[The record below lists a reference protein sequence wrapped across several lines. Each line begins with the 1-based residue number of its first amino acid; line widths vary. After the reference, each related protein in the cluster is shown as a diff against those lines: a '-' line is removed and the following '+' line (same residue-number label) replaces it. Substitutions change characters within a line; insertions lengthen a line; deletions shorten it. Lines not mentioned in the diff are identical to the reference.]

1 MRNDYESD
9 LDRDRAKA
17 TGSEDT
23 YEPVARPGRA
33 SASARLD
40 RKANATSSG
49 LIARSAY
56 FDAAAPSSRDSEGVT
71 ADADEMVAR
80 AGESSGDP
88 LPDALRASF
97 EATLGVGLG
106 GVRVHTGAASA
117 AAADA
122 VDAHAY
128 AIGNDIHFGAG
139 TYDPTSSHGQRLI
152 AHEVVHTVQ
161 QAGSAPKAA
170 QFKLRVSSPG
180 DAHEV
185 EADTLA
191 DRMVA
196 GAPAST
202 TALSRVATGIHR
214 WKRGDDYGF
223 DKRSDIPEFCKPN
236 PKCIWNATGPMDY
249 VAKAQASGPSNPS
262 PANITI
268 DIPKR
273 GWPKPANGL
282 GRDGREYELPP
293 GETLDKAMN
302 AIDALRKVG
311 QDVTTTHN
319 TAAVDVRLYND
330 ANSEVAKGGALGPS
344 PDGVN
349 WQAGKSGKEDL
360 SDLADQQTPNGG
372 GTSIGDLYK
381 PQQSEA
387 PKQKNPF
394 DTAPRQDTSVN
405 PSAKEAPIHGISDK
419 TVQAGKV
426 EEVSKA
432 LDKAKLDGDQ
442 GVKDSIVAYGNHI
455 SSTILQATNKVK
467 DAYAGLAIEKAGD
480 DAEAADKKKKTLEA
494 EKAEVIGVISGAG
507 TVIAKGAKVLTGDLD
522 TITEGI
528 VFAADKVISG
538 TYYNDIKA
546 QEKAI
551 EAAKGRIKSIE
562 SAKVARAVESAEA
575 ALRAATAELPGK
587 AAAVAKALKARQDL
601 YDNAAKLAHAN
612 AIKRGASPAEAD
624 RMRTAVAAIP
634 RIELVVSR
642 LEQLIGKLHIPTYNA
657 QAGLAF
663 AVAQGRIDTDELV
676 SGIGT
681 LKTWYADFNP
691 ELTKWKSRLISARQV
706 ADGLNVPGT

>member
-1 MRNDYESD
+1 MTSD
-9 LDRDRAKA
+9 LDRERATA
-17 TGSEDT
+17 PSSEDSFEAPT
-23 YEPVARPGRA
+23 RPGRA

-40 RKANATSSG
+40 RKADATSSG
-49 LIARSAY
+49 LISRSAY
-56 FDAAAPSSRDSEGVT
+56 FDGGTASTRDADGVT
-71 ADADEMVAR
+71 ANADELVER
-80 AGESSGDP
+80 AGSSSGQP
-88 LPDALRASF
+88 LPDALRTSF

-106 GVRVHTGAASA
+106 GVRLHTGGASA

-139 TYDPTSSHGQRLI
+139 TYDPSTPQGQRLI

-196 GAPAST
+196 GMPAST

-236 PKCIWNATGPMDY
+236 PKCIWNATGAVDY
-249 VAKAQASGPSNPS
+249 VAKAQPSGPSSPS
-262 PANITI
+262 PADIAIN
-268 DIPKR
+268 IPKR
-273 GWPKPANGL
+273 GWPKPANGI
-282 GRDGREYELPP
+282 GTDGREYQLPP
-293 GETLDKAMN
+293 GETVDKAMN
-302 AIDALRKVG
+302 SIDALIKVA

-319 TAAVDVRLYND
+319 AAAVDVRLYND
-330 ANSEVAKGGALGPS
+330 ANKEVAQGGALGPS
-344 PDGVN
+344 PSGVN
-349 WQAGKSGKEDL
+349 WQPGKSGKEDM
-360 SDLADQQTPNGG
+360 SGLADQQTPHGG
-372 GTSIGDLYK
+372 STSIGDLYT
-381 PQQSEA
+381 PEQSQA
-387 PKQKNPF
+387 PKSKNPF
-394 DTAPRQDTSVN
+394 EGTSQPKSVN
-405 PSAKEAPIHGISDK
+405 PSANQAPIHGVSDK

-442 GVKDSIVAYGNHI
+442 GVKDAIVAYGNHI

-467 DAYAGLAIEKAGD
+467 DAYAGIAIEKAGD
-480 DAEAADKKKKTLEA
+480 DAEAAEAKKKTLET
-494 EKAEVIGVISGAG
+494 EKAEVIGIISGIG
-507 TVIAKGAKVLTGDLD
+507 TVITKGAKILTNDLD

-528 VFAADKVISG
+528 VFVADKVISG
-538 TYYNDIKA
+538 TYYNEIKA

-562 SAKVARAVESAEA
+562 SSKVARAVESAEA
-575 ALRAATAELPGK
+575 ALKAATAELPGK

-612 AIKRGASPAEAD
+612 AIKNGASPHEAD
-624 RMRTAVAAIP
+624 RLRTAIAAIP

-642 LEQLIGKLHIPTYNA
+642 LESLIGKVHIPTYNA
-657 QAGLAF
+657 TAGLAF
-663 AVAQGRIDTDELV
+663 AVAQGKISTDELV
-676 SGIGT
+676 SGIGA
-681 LKTWYADFNP
+681 LKTWYSEFNP
-691 ELTKWKSRLISARQV
+691 ELTKWKSRLLSARQM
-706 ADGLNVPGT
+706 ANGLNVPGT